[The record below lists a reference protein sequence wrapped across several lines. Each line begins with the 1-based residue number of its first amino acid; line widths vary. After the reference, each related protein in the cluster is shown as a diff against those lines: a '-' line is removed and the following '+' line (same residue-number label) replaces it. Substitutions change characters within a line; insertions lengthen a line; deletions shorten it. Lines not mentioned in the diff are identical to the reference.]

1 VVTATVVSPL
11 GQRVTR
17 GAVLAH
23 GGTDDGRR
31 FFLSEAAAMAAGGA
45 IVILPVTRMRPQDG
59 IDIFAATVRTAVLTE
74 RAALDVLVEMGAP
87 PDTLCF
93 LGHSAGGFLGAIL
106 AAVEPLLARIVI
118 FSYGAGTLIRTSLA
132 TTLSCGGPVTNEM
145 TCAAEWFDAAR
156 FVAVDR
162 RAELLIQ
169 HGRRDRD
176 VPVKA
181 GREMFDAAAPPK
193 LWLEYDWDQGAGRAV
208 RGRHRLPVRT
218 GRGHHILDAADLA
231 GQRSAAHRRAA
242 AVSARS
248 RLRPPFSGHLPRGRG
263 PRLRAGLPADG
274 RFADL
279 PGRGEDHRP
288 TGLDRPGYHAAST
301 GHRRIVRADGNRPQ
315 RHHDLKFPGRPQPGC
330 RGRNLSRRSRI
341 SARPTAVGVRH

>member
-1 VVTATVVSPL
+1 LIAERALSALAWRVDADRVGAFAPYRGRWELAGARRFFDLATRSVSVSVSGEHEQAGVVWREVTFAADPSTVVTATVVSPL

-23 GGTDDGRR
+23 GGTDGVRR

-106 AAVEPLLARIVI
+106 AAVEPRLARIVI

-145 TCAAEWFDAAR
+145 TCAADWFDAAR

-162 RAELLIQ
+162 RAELPIQ

-176 VPVKA
+176 VPVDA
-181 GREMFDAAAPPK
+181 GRKMFDAAAQPK
-193 LWLEYDWDQGAGRAV
+193 LWLEYDWDHGLASERHKDDRAKFV
-208 RGRHRLPVRT
+208 
-218 GRGHHILDAADLA
+218 
-231 GQRSAAHRRAA
+231 
-242 AVSARS
+242 
-248 RLRPPFSGHLPRGRG
+248 
-263 PRLRAGLPADG
+263 
-274 RFADL
+274 
-279 PGRGEDHRP
+279 
-288 TGLDRPGYHAAST
+288 
-301 GHRRIVRADGNRPQ
+301 
-315 RHHDLKFPGRPQPGC
+315 LK
-330 RGRNLSRRSRI
+330 L
-341 SARPTAVGVRH
+341 